1 MIYKGKDTGLIIAID
16 FDGTI
21 TAKTAYPELGE
32 PNMKVINA
40 IKNAQAQGAKIV
52 LWTNR
57 QDDSTEVPNALALA
71 VKFCEQYGII
81 FDGLNCNL
89 PEAIEL
95 FPIDA
100 RKISA
105 DYYIDDKSPG
115 SIEWFISTF
124 GGDDNGN

>member
-32 PNMKVINA
+32 PNMKVIKA
-40 IKNAQAQGAKIV
+40 IKNAKKQGARIV

-57 QDDSTEVPNALALA
+57 QDNNPEVPNTLTEVVEFCKQNGVTFDA
-71 VKFCEQYGII
+71 V
-81 FDGLNCNL
+81 NSNL
-89 PEAIEL
+89 PEVIEI
-95 FPIDA
+95 FPNDT
-100 RKISA
+100 RKITA